1 MDVNRRQEDHGALRP
16 QGIEPEN
23 VDEAGRPEMADAVTD
38 PDSVDMN
45 RPIGFG
51 EPGHGAAPGGEPVA
65 APGEKGGG
73 EPVPPPGTVEGG
85 NPDGPP
91 AFHEQP
97 PK

>member
-1 MDVNRRQEDHGALRP
+1 MDANVDRG
-16 QGIEPEN
+16 N
-23 VDEAGRPEMADAVTD
+23 VDEEGRPEMAEAVED

-51 EPGHGAAPGGEPVA
+51 EPGHGSVPGGEPVA
-65 APGEKGGG
+65 PPGEAGDGQ
-73 EPVPPPGTVEGG
+73 EVAPPGTEEGG

-91 AFHEQP
+91 AHHRQP

>member
-1 MDVNRRQEDHGALRP
+1 MDANRDQENNGPLRP
-16 QGIEPEN
+16 QGIDPQN
-23 VDEAGRPEMADAVTD
+23 VTDGGRPEMAEAVSE
-38 PDSVDMN
+38 PGSVDMN

-65 APGEKGGG
+65 PPGEEGGG
-73 EPVPPPGTVEGG
+73 QPVAPPGTADGG
-85 NPDGPP
+85 NPGGPP